1 MRRYVH
7 GAVVDTPP
15 DTLWRAIVDVRRWP
29 EWDAGLEAIELQG
42 ELAPGRR
49 YTLKPRGGPAV
60 TMSVEAMER
69 PSRFVDVTHLP
80 LAKMR
85 GSHEFRAEPG
95 GTRIR
100 VTMEVWGPLG
110 FLWDR
115 VVARK
120 IAQEASAQT
129 AAFVRFAER
138 LS

>member
-7 GAVVDTPP
+7 EVVVDTPP
-15 DTLWRAIVDVRRWP
+15 DKLWRAITDLRRWP

-42 ELAPGRR
+42 ELAPGGR

-60 TMSVEAMER
+60 SMSVEAMER
-69 PSRFVDVTHLP
+69 PGRFVDLTHLP
-80 LAKMR
+80 LATMR
-85 GSHEFRAEPG
+85 GTHEFRAEPG

-100 VTMEVWGPLG
+100 MIVEIWGPLA
-110 FLWDR
+110 FFWDR
-115 VVARK
+115 VVARR
-120 IAQEASAQT
+120 IARDAGAQT

>member
-7 GAVVDTPP
+7 EAVVDTPP
-15 DTLWRAIVDVRRWP
+15 DKLWRAIVDVRRWP
-29 EWDAGLEAIELQG
+29 EWDAGLEAIELRG

-60 TMSVEAMER
+60 TMSVE
-69 PSRFVDVTHLP
+69 
-80 LAKMR
+80 
-85 GSHEFRAEPG
+85 
-95 GTRIR
+95 
-100 VTMEVWGPLG
+100 VWGPLA

-120 IAQEASAQT
+120 IARDAGAQT
-129 AAFVRFAER
+129 EAFVRFAER

>member
-1 MRRYVH
+1 MRRYVYE
-7 GAVVDTPP
+7 AVVDTPA
-15 DTLWRAIVDVRRWP
+15 DKLWRAIVDVRRWP
-29 EWDAGLEAIELQG
+29 EWDEGLEAIELQG

-60 TMSVEAMER
+60 RMSVEAMDP
-69 PSRFVDVTHLP
+69 PSRFVDLAHLP

-85 GSHEFRAEPG
+85 GSH
-95 GTRIR
+95 
-100 VTMEVWGPLG
+100 G

-120 IAQEASAQT
+120 IAQGAGAQT
-129 AAFVRFAER
+129 EAFVRFAER

>member
-7 GAVVDTPP
+7 EAVVDTPP
-15 DTLWRAIVDVRRWP
+15 DKLWRAIVDVRRWP

-42 ELAPGRR
+42 
-49 YTLKPRGGPAV
+49 
-60 TMSVEAMER
+60 
-69 PSRFVDVTHLP
+69 DLP

-85 GSHEFRAEPG
+85 GSHEFRVEPG

-100 VTMEVWGPLG
+100 VTIEVWGPLG

-120 IAQEASAQT
+120 VAQDAGAQT
-129 AAFVRFAER
+129 EALVRFAER